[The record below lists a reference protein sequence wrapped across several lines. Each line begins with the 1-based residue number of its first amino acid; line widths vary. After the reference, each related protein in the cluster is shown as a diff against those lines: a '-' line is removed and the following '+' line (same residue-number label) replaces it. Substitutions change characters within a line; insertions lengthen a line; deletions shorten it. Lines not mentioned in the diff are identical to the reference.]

1 MKITNEL
8 LTTTDVARVLNLSPE
23 MVRFLERTGRLLA
36 RKTAGGVR
44 IFERAEVERVLA
56 ERVRQRGGR
65 ASD

>member
-1 MKITNEL
+1 M
-8 LTTTDVARVLNLSPE
+8 SPE

-56 ERVRQRGGR
+56 ERIRERGR
-65 ASD
+65 KAQ